1 MRFFSGFSLD
11 GESELFDFWTT
22 RSSVEVVG
30 FSYGAIKALEY
41 TFSQD
46 VRVDRLILLS
56 PAFFND
62 RDEKFKRLQLI
73 HFKRDKRSYID
84 NFLRNISHGS
94 DIDMKRYLKEGSF
107 EELKELLY
115 YNWSEKKIKTII
127 ESGVNVEVVI
137 GGEDKIV
144 NSLEAL
150 EFFKD
155 LTTTYF
161 IKDANHILQTKKG
174 R

>member
-1 MRFFSGFSLD
+1 
-11 GESELFDFWTT
+11 
-22 RSSVEVVG
+22 
-30 FSYGAIKALEY
+30 
-41 TFSQD
+41 
-46 VRVDRLILLS
+46 
-56 PAFFND
+56 
-62 RDEKFKRLQLI
+62 
-73 HFKRDKRSYID
+73 
-84 NFLRNISHGS
+84 
-94 DIDMKRYLKEGSF
+94 MKRYLKEGSF